1 MLNFRGCLSLVPC
14 LRSFGCYLP
23 APLHLP
29 MRSQLLRQAS
39 VRQRLRQHPWPS
51 NHPRGPMAPP
61 QWHPRLPW
69 QRQPL
74 KWHPKRPSSNRPN
87 GSQIGLRPRRREN
100 HPSCQRLQQSQSHRQ
115 RWQRLQAMLRRPGN
129 VTLVSGEKESTG
141 WFKWAHFLQNE
152 PSTALNFF
160 VKRFVTRLWDHF
172 YHPRCFPTSHG
183 ISMISTYVDVS
194 DKDKG
199 NFEENVYWK
208 FWNQSRYIT
217 FVWHYKVNPYQL
229 YMGL

>member
-1 MLNFRGCLSLVPC
+1 MLNFRGCISLVPC

-39 VRQRLRQHPWPS
+39 VRQRLRQRLRQHPWPS
-51 NHPRGPMAPP
+51 NHPRGPMAPA

-87 GSQIGLRPRRREN
+87 GQIGLRLRRREN

-129 VTLVSGEKESTG
+129 VHWWLGRRRAQVG
-141 WFKWAHFLQNE
+141 LNE
-152 PSTALNFF
+152 HIFCKINRALLLTA
-160 VKRFVTRLWDHF
+160 R
-172 YHPRCFPTSHG
+172 
-183 ISMISTYVDVS
+183 
-194 DKDKG
+194 
-199 NFEENVYWK
+199 
-208 FWNQSRYIT
+208 
-217 FVWHYKVNPYQL
+217 
-229 YMGL
+229 